1 MSGLGTMRGMKL
13 LRILYADSP
22 TPPHKHSVR
31 LSDGERRNLRCLLSA
46 GTAPTRTL
54 THARIL
60 LKADAAPGG
69 PAWTDAEIGDA
80 CDVGLATIARVRQA
94 FVTGGL
100 DVALHRKPTTRQYRC
115 ALDGRQ
121 EAHLLALSCSAPP
134 VGQARWSL
142 RRLTERFIELEG
154 VVVSDE
160 TVRRVLKKTASNP
173 G

>member
-1 MSGLGTMRGMKL
+1 MKL
-13 LRILYADSP
+13 LRILHANAA
-22 TPPHKHSVR
+22 TPSHKHTVR
-31 LSDGERRNLRCLLSA
+31 LSDGERRTLRRLLHA

-69 PAWTDAEIGDA
+69 PAWTDPAIRDA
-80 CDVGLATIARVRQA
+80 CDVGLATIARVRRA

-100 DVALHRKPTTRQYRC
+100 DAALHRKPTTRQYRR

-121 EAHLLALSCSAPP
+121 EAQLVALACSTPP

-142 RRLTERFIELEG
+142 RLLTERFIEVEG
-154 VVVSDE
+154 TVVSDE
-160 TVRRVLKKTASNP
+160 TVRRTLKKTSSSR